1 MIVPAF
7 FYGRYSDVKAR
18 TARLVESARK
28 GKSFAEALTD
38 KRTVDTSI
46 VTSGYLNLLTH
57 RDLSIVQPHFHFTLL
72 RAALAETEG
81 FPDSPLAERLFAEIL
96 EREWGTLVFADPAD
110 GWLGTTLVSEN
121 GHRRL
126 PYIRATLRHIREL
139 DREGKRYIGQNG
151 RLSDIWQA
159 NGALK
164 RALIEEGIPADRLSD
179 GFDANAFRALAKNL

>member
-1 MIVPAF
+1 MIVPAL

-28 GKSFAEALTD
+28 GKSFADSLAD
-38 KRTVDTSI
+38 KRTGDTSI

-72 RAALAETEG
+72 RAALAEAEG
-81 FPDSPLAERLFAEIL
+81 FPDSPLAERLFDEIL

-110 GWLGTTLVSEN
+110 GWLGTTMISDN
-121 GHRRL
+121 GHRRR
-126 PYIRATLRHIREL
+126 PYIRAALQNVRAL

-151 RLSDIWQA
+151 RLAAFWQA
-159 NGALK
+159 NGALIG
-164 RALIEEGIPADRLSD
+164 ALREEGILADRLSE
-179 GFDANAFRALAKNL
+179 GFDANAFRALAKNM